1 MKSKITLFAI
11 LITLILIAPS
21 FSFSQVSNGAQEDDG
36 YVYDVVDPKTLE
48 IDLDLN
54 LEHYYTNTNANA
66 KRVQLNIQADLKYF
80 NAPSITIRYGIIK
93 NLEFQVLTGYT
104 GVLTDATATIKTK
117 KSRVISASNN
127 TTGLSSLSAGFKVGL
142 MANKN
147 WRPSASFTGLVT
159 IPGIGNP
166 AFTPDNPGFDIGLNF
181 YNPLNDEIDVSY
193 GLGTVWSGYK
203 DDPDNSYNYN
213 ISAGYTF
220 SEVFGAYLDFTGLY
234 QKGYS
239 PDNRFDV
246 DLSFA
251 INDNLIFDV
260 YGGTSFNIK
269 RFYFIGSSISAT
281 IPF

>member
-1 MKSKITLFAI
+1 MKKIFLLFAFLFI
-11 LITLILIAPS
+11 ITGI
-21 FSFSQVSNGAQEDDG
+21 SFSQVSNGQLEDDG

-48 IDLDLN
+48 IDLDFN
-54 LEHYYTNTNANA
+54 LEHYTANKSVNAMRIQVNA
-66 KRVQLNIQADLKYF
+66 QADLKYF
-80 NAPSITIRYGIIK
+80 SAPAITLRYGIIK
-93 NLEFQVLTGYT
+93 NLEFQILTGYT

-127 TTGLSSLSAGFKVGL
+127 TTGLSSLSTGFKIGL
-142 MANKN
+142 MANKK

-159 IPGIGNP
+159 IPGIGNS
-166 AFTPDNPGFDIGLNF
+166 AFTPDNPGFDLGLNF
-181 YNPLNDEIDVSY
+181 YNYLNDEIDVSY
-193 GLGTVWSGYK
+193 GLGTIWSGYK
-203 DDPDNSYNYN
+203 DDPNNSYNYN

-220 SEVFGAYLDFTGLY
+220 SEVFGAYLDFTGLF

-251 INDNLIFDV
+251 LNDYIIFDV

-281 IPF
+281 IPL

>member
-1 MKSKITLFAI
+1 MNFKIPLFAI
-11 LITLILIAPS
+11 LIIAAIIAPR
-21 FSFSQVSNGAQEDDG
+21 FSFSQVSNGQQEDDG

-48 IDLDLN
+48 IDLDFN
-54 LEHYYTNTNANA
+54 LEHYYTNSSANA
-66 KRVQLNIQADLKYF
+66 KRVQVNVQADLKYF
-80 NAPSITIRYGIIK
+80 NAPSITLRYGIIR

-104 GVLTDATATIKTK
+104 GVFTDATATIKAK

-142 MANKN
+142 LANRK

-159 IPGIGNP
+159 IPGVGNS
-166 AFTPDNPGFDIGLNF
+166 AFAPDKAGFDIGLSL
-181 YNPLNDEIDVSY
+181 YNTLNDEIDVSY
-193 GLGTVWSGYK
+193 GLGTIWSGYK

-220 SEVFGAYLDFTGLY
+220 SEVFGAYLDFTGFY

-239 PDNRFDV
+239 PDNRFDI

-251 INDNLIFDV
+251 LNDNLIFDV